1 MHLVENVTI
10 YKINEASTTYYS
22 HLLSLVLD
30 PTKTHSN
37 HGSKIV
43 QVLAARD
50 MHSHLVLLSSAVKSQ
65 CRLGLPPAP
74 VGEGAHC
81 ADDLLRCQGNL
92 DLGNSLVHIVTR
104 IEKRFRSDFKTIA
117 MRFLTL
123 DHIVKC

>member
-43 QVLAARD
+43 QVLVARTF
-50 MHSHLVLLSSAVKSQ
+50 
-65 CRLGLPPAP
+65 P
-74 VGEGAHC
+74 
-81 ADDLLRCQGNL
+81 L
-92 DLGNSLVHIVTR
+92 DEVT
-104 IEKRFRSDFKTIA
+104 
-117 MRFLTL
+117 
-123 DHIVKC
+123 